1 MLGRSL
7 RRGRTRSDEEQ
18 RRFQEEQQERVSAQ
32 AEQRARSQAAQAE
45 QQARYQAAQAEQR
58 RVQEEQQARYQ
69 AAQAEQQARY
79 QAAQAEQRRVQEEQR
94 RVQAAQAEQRRIQAE
109 QGRAQAAQR
118 RAQAEQLVGR
128 GRTRSER
135 DLAPRPVDDAAGLL
149 DRMIDA
155 QEDVRERAA
164 DNPFTPL
171 ESFTGTYRDRPSS
184 TYTRQDYA
192 DQATDFARFAEQ
204 NREAIDAR
212 MVEDVGQFED
222 PDLLDSLGYMGSQR
236 PGEFTPVEG
245 GPQTAA
251 EADAA
256 YADRMAQMQ
265 ADMAR
270 RAEVTRDGSLLGD
283 VGLGLAAAAVPGLG
297 PSLGLGLAGSSLFGA
312 ATGSALTRAQGGD
325 VLEGA
330 LLGGL
335 SGAGASLAAGG
346 GGEAIQGVIED
357 VADATGLANE
367 QVIEL
372 AESVA
377 QGADAEDIAASII
390 SGNIQGQLPEEI
402 VIDDVFREGTST
414 IPSEA
419 LGGFVD
425 LAVDAAFGEDIG
437 ASDIAGATL
446 EFFDQGGDLG
456 FLAPTV
462 PSVGDLF
469 PEFDLDLATP
479 DIISDI
485 GDAIG
490 SIDIPPIDIDIPPI
504 DIDIPLPPAPDL
516 QFDGLDVSESI
527 DLPPDPQLSESI
539 DLPPDP
545 QFSES
550 VDLPASPEPV
560 TVPEAPELP
569 SVDTPDLSLPDVPGL
584 AVRGPQVLRAPFE
597 AQSGPLFAYTPFYIY
612 RKGMFS

>member
-18 RRFQEEQQERVSAQ
+18 RRFQEEQQARVSAEAEQRASYQAYQ
-32 AEQRARSQAAQAE
+32 AEQRRVQEEQQARNQAAQAE
-45 QQARYQAAQAEQR
+45 QQARYQAAQEEQR
-58 RVQEEQQARYQ
+58 RG
-69 AAQAEQQARY
+69 
-79 QAAQAEQRRVQEEQR
+79 QEEQR
-94 RVQAAQAEQRRIQAE
+94 RVQAAQAEQRPIQAE

-192 DQATDFARFAEQ
+192 DQATDFARLAEP

-212 MVEDVGQFED
+212 MVEDVGQFEA